1 MLMYSDLAP
10 WYHLLT
16 APGEYVEEAAHLAA
30 LVDAAGISPAE
41 TLLELGTGGGGNA
54 SHLSARFRCTLTD
67 LSPQILAESER
78 INPGCEHVQGD
89 MRTMRLGRE
98 FDVVLVHDAISY
110 MVTEGD
116 LRAAVTT
123 AAVHLRP
130 GGLAILVP
138 DVVAET
144 YAPGIGA
151 GGNDG
156 EDGRGVRYLE
166 WDHEPAPGATS
177 YESDWAYLLRHPDGR
192 TEVVHETHR
201 FGLFPRAT
209 WEAVI
214 ADAGLTLVET
224 GLEDPYAGEHVLFT
238 AVRSAEG
245 GVPVADVP
253 EGVQPEGEG

>member
-1 MLMYSDLAP
+1 MLLYSELAP

-16 APGEYVEEAAHLAA
+16 APGEYAEEAAHIAA
-30 LVDAAGISPAE
+30 LVDAAGVDPAR

-54 SHLSARFRCTLTD
+54 SHLSSRFRCTLTD
-67 LSPQILAESER
+67 LSPEILAESAR
-78 INPGCEHVQGD
+78 INPECEHVQGD
-89 MRTMRLGRE
+89 MRTMRLGRQ

-110 MVTEGD
+110 MTTEED

-138 DVVAET
+138 DVVSET

-156 EDGRGVRYLE
+156 DDGRGVRYLE
-166 WDHEPAPGATS
+166 WDHAPAPGATV

-192 TEVVHETHR
+192 TEVLHETHH

-214 ADAGLTLVET
+214 AGAGLDL
-224 GLEDPYAGEHVLFT
+224 LEAGVDDPYAGEHVLFT
-238 AVRSAEG
+238 ARRPADG
-245 GVPVADVP
+245 GDSVADSP
-253 EGVQPEGEG
+253 DGVQPGGEA